1 MFDPRDVIAITGG
14 EKRCSDKFNC
24 QRKENWRD
32 DNEMPLARHDRKS
45 SSDKDVRKIFSSW
58 SWKIEKK

>member
-1 MFDPRDVIAITGG
+1 MVFWQNQILKRIKYWKEMFDPRDVIAITGG
-14 EKRCSDKFNC
+14 ENWSRSDKFNC

-45 SSDKDVRKIFSSW
+45 S
-58 SWKIEKK
+58 